1 MPLKHFF
8 LGLAFVVALAAV
20 FPEAARARDDTAAK
34 PVDLIGKFS
43 QAPSGAVTFAA
54 DEEPGVVYMPMR
66 MTTNPSDYL
75 NIYVKVTGSVTDS
88 FQRGDTTVN
97 ILSITKITPMD
108 AEYGSTKTRGALSY
122 GVRDSW
128 PVEIHKYSDHTC
140 YLYENYAVQ
149 EVAAEYSNGYNLT
162 LFKRTHGDDPIAVC
176 ENMKGKPYMF
186 IENKGDNRFFGLSG
200 ERLFIDDGAGPD
212 PHALIVY
219 DLAARQEVFT
229 APFFN
234 PVVLKKDRLLQFAS
248 LDERPLK
255 DSCPKTNAWARQGKT
270 TVYRIH
276 VQVDLA
282 NFAVTE
288 GKRDCM
294 PGN

>member
-1 MPLKHFF
+1 MRLNRLFPGLF
-8 LGLAFVVALAAV
+8 LCFALLAV
-20 FPEAARARDDTAAK
+20 FPEAARAQEAPKAT
-34 PVDLIGKFS
+34 PVEVIGKFS
-43 QAPSGAVTFAA
+43 QAPSGAVTFTA

-88 FQRGDTTVN
+88 FQKGDTTVK
-97 ILSITKITPMD
+97 ILSIKKITPMD
-108 AEYGSTKTRGALSY
+108 AEYGSTKTSGDLFY

-128 PVEIHKYSDHTC
+128 PVEIHKYADHTC

-149 EVAAEYSNGYNLT
+149 EVPAQDSNGYNLT

-176 ENMKGKPYMF
+176 ENLKGKPYMY
-186 IENKGDNRFFGLSG
+186 IENKGDNHFYGLSG
-200 ERLFIDDGAGPD
+200 QRLFVDDGAGPD

-229 APFFN
+229 APFFK
-234 PVVLKKDRLLQFAS
+234 PVILKKDRLLQFAS
-248 LDERPLK
+248 IDERPLK
-255 DSCPKTNAWARQGKT
+255 DSCPKTNAWARQGKKT
-270 TVYRIH
+270 LYRIH

-282 NFAVTE
+282 HFSVIE

-294 PGN
+294 PVN